1 MPDRECPRPPADE
14 QELRLALVLN
24 GGVSLAV
31 WMGGVVHEINRL
43 VQREENPRS
52 DAYAKLLELTATLPR
67 VDVISGSSA
76 GGLNG
81 ALLAMALVH
90 RQDLG
95 PVRELWTK
103 RAGFGELLRHPFDRK
118 LPSLLDGDGY
128 FLEQLRGAFRSL
140 RRGDPRPASEVPI
153 DLTLT
158 GTLLRGRG
166 EKLWDDFGAVI
177 SDRTHGARFHFV
189 RGAGAAEDPFLD
201 AGIVDALALA
211 ARSTASYPGAF
222 EASFCPGTPETAR
235 ATGRPDMSRYTGLKE
250 DRFVV
255 DGGVLDNKP
264 FQPALEA
271 IFKQRSARDVRRVL
285 AYVVPSEEEPD
296 GGAPDESAEE
306 PPTLGRVVTASLT
319 ELPRVESVTEE
330 LKQLRERNLRVLQRC
345 KARVDLTTTLDPKQV
360 DAIAAILFP
369 VYRRRRIDASMS
381 YVVSEISGV
390 LAERDGRGLGYRGR
404 REWLV
409 RMLRKSTLPWIPS
422 GDVTT
427 AMTVN
432 ASETVWGWGTRP
444 AEQAK
449 NVVLDA
455 LRWAQRLARLAHVKE
470 AELDDLWK
478 GVLDAQEDIAA
489 IRAVDRKHWRQSA
502 EGLGTT
508 IGRGTGD
515 RSSGDLEAAM
525 AGWTSAALAG
535 WSEAHVTLPRHRQ
548 RGKLSFAAAAALV
561 AREVA
566 AVLLE
571 LNGVLAPILAAAEG
585 LSGVEEEACELG
597 KHLRY
602 FVRAESDGVQEVL
615 GRLLQL
621 EVITRAT
628 CDQEDEHEQVV
639 ELAQFSA
646 EGGSPLGG
654 PQEAKGKLA
663 GRQLAN
669 FGAFYKR
676 SWRANDWMFGRLDA
690 AARIVKVVLNPERLR
705 IVWRGRDGAARCVLE
720 KLEAFAWEGLPR
732 DVRDTPLAHG
742 WRRGDA
748 EAELRYLDDPA
759 LPIPEFLPACE
770 DLVVR
775 RLHYDIIRDELDAVY
790 TECVQD
796 QAAGALR
803 TGSGGPAFIATF
815 LAKLPDGRRA
825 SGAELETIIELFR
838 ACTVGGE
845 RLAAEVGTDL
855 FTAVTSRSLA
865 VAIGMGERQSS
876 GLGPVRPLLKLM
888 RAPVL
893 GAYLAA
899 RALVLRSRPAST
911 VLLLAAGFSAT
922 VLGGRTAG
930 WWTPGSTVLGAAITI
945 AVALFVAVALWRWK
959 VAAVVGAVATLI
971 RGAFLLWTGRFG
983 WPSWRLETWR
993 ALAAGLLA
1001 MLALALFPWPS
1012 RFIVAAER
1020 RWKAARRWLR
1030 SRGTSSGCRCP

>member
-1 MPDRECPRPPADE
+1 MPDRVRPRPSADE

-31 WMGGVVHEINRL
+31 WIGGVVHEINRL
-43 VQREENPRS
+43 VQREEDPRT
-52 DAYAKLLELTATLPR
+52 DAYAKLLELTATVPR

-95 PVRELWTK
+95 PVRDLWTK
-103 RAGFGELLRHPFDRK
+103 RAGFGELLRDPFDRK

-177 SDRTHGARFHFV
+177 SDRTHRARFHFV
-189 RGAGAAEDPFLD
+189 RGADGAEDPFLD
-201 AGIVDALALA
+201 DGIVDALALA
-211 ARSTASYPGAF
+211 ARSTASFPGAF
-222 EASFCPGTPETAR
+222 EASFCPGTPEAAR

-271 IFKQRSARDVRRVL
+271 IFQQRSARDVRRVL
-285 AYVVPSEEEPD
+285 AYVMPSEEEPD
-296 GGAPDESAEE
+296 RGARESAEE

-330 LKQLRERNLRVLQRC
+330 LEQLRERNLRVLQRC
-345 KARVDLTTTLDPKQV
+345 KARVDLTTTLCPEQV
-360 DAIAAILFP
+360 DEIAAILFP

-404 REWLV
+404 REWLL
-409 RMLRKSTLPWIPS
+409 RMLQHSTLPWIPS
-422 GDVTT
+422 GDLTS
-427 AMTVN
+427 AMTAE

-455 LRWAQRLARLAHVKE
+455 LRWAQKLARVAHVTA
-470 AELDDLWK
+470 AELDGLWTR
-478 GVLDAQEDIAA
+478 VLNAQEDIGGV
-489 IRAVDRKHWRQSA
+489 RAVDRKHWRQSA
-502 EGLGTT
+502 AGLGET

-515 RSSGDLEAAM
+515 RSSGDLAAAM
-525 AGWTSAALAG
+525 AAWTSAALAG
-535 WSEAHVTLPRHRQ
+535 WGEAGVTLPRQ
-548 RGKLSFAAAAALV
+548 QGEMTFAAAAAMV
-561 AREVA
+561 AREIA

-571 LNGVLAPILAAAEG
+571 LNRVAAPILAAAEG
-585 LSGVEEEACELG
+585 LGSGVGDEARELRQ
-597 KHLRY
+597 HLRY
-602 FVRAESDGVQEVL
+602 FVRAEGDGVQEVL
-615 GRLLQL
+615 RRLLQL

-628 CDQEDEHEQVV
+628 GDQDDEHEQVV

-654 PQEAKGKLA
+654 PQEAMGKLA
-663 GRQLAN
+663 GLQLAH

-705 IVWRGRDGAARCVLE
+705 IVWGGRTGAARSVLE
-720 KLEAFAWEGLPR
+720 QLEAFAWEGLPL

-748 EAELRYLDDPA
+748 EVELTYLDDPA

-790 TECVQD
+790 SECVQD
-796 QAAGALR
+796 KAAGALR
-803 TGSGGPAFIATF
+803 TGGGGPAFIATF
-815 LAKLPDGRRA
+815 LAKLPAGRRA
-825 SGAELETIIELFR
+825 SGAEVETIVELFR

-845 RLAAEVGTDL
+845 RIAAEVGTDL

-865 VAIGMGERQSS
+865 VAVGMGERQSS

-899 RALVLRSRPAST
+899 RALVLRSRTAST
-911 VLLLAAGFSAT
+911 VLLLALGFSVT
-922 VLGGRTAG
+922 VLGGRAAH
-930 WWTPGSTVLGAAITI
+930 WWTPGSTVVGAAITI

-959 VAAVVGAVATLI
+959 VAAVAAGVATLMF
-971 RGAFLLWTGRFG
+971 GAFLLWTGRLG

-1012 RFIVAAER
+1012 RLIVAAER
-1020 RWKAARRWLR
+1020 RWKAATQRLRVAWDEKWL
-1030 SRGTSSGCRCP
+1030 